1 MKSKATRTTRRV
13 RIGTG
18 ESRLLRLG
26 VVYAD
31 SLRLTIVTEL
41 WMREMSPKQFFD
53 EVGGPS
59 RDSVRKHFET
69 LWRYGWLRRVRIRSD
84 GPGRPGWVY
93 RTTEPAV
100 IDEETWADIPHSI
113 RDAFTLQ
120 LTQQLSERLGLAL
133 KGDALRSGHDPV
145 FSLLSPLVLDE
156 TGWAQGLKILHDC
169 FDSLEL
175 EQMDAKVRLAE
186 QGRSPIS
193 MVVALAAFESPS
205 ARPRPDRLL
214 PPSTFPIDTTIPWT
228 IRLAKVFGD
237 SINLSIL
244 WKLNE
249 TAMSPTQLE
258 AAIGGASSSAFDHRC
273 KLLTDLGWLTPA
285 GDANDGTRRV
295 MYRATSPAVEVDQ
308 AWAIIPEP
316 LRAGDSWATYRQL
329 CELIFD
335 AVKHGTFNARVE
347 RHLTWGP
354 LLLDELGWEQV
365 AVTLKHSVRSIA
377 ELERPAKRRID
388 ANTHAM
394 TTTFFI
400 GGFESPPLESLPVW
414 GDFREAGYPDATQ

>member
-1 MKSKATRTTRRV
+1 M
-13 RIGTG
+13 
-18 ESRLLRLG
+18 
-26 VVYAD
+26 VYAD

-100 IDEETWADIPHSI
+100 IDAETWAEIPYSI

-133 KGDALRSGHDPV
+133 KADTLQSGHDPIL
-145 FSLLSPLVLDE
+145 SLLSPLVLDE
-156 TGWAQGLKILHDC
+156 AGWLQGLRILLDC

-175 EQMDAKVRLAE
+175 EQTDAKVRLAE
-186 QGRSPIS
+186 QGRPPIS
-193 MVVALAAFESPS
+193 MVVALAGFESPS
-205 ARPRPDRLL
+205 PSSRLRPDHLL
-214 PPSTFPIDTTIPWT
+214 PPSTLGIDTTTPWT

-237 SINLSIL
+237 PINLRIL

-249 TAMSPTQLE
+249 KAMSPTQLE
-258 AAIGGASSSAFDHRC
+258 ATIGGASSSSFDHRC
-273 KLLTDLGWLTPA
+273 KLLTDLGWLTHVDDA
-285 GDANDGTRRV
+285 GDGTRRV
-295 MYRATSPAVEVDQ
+295 LYRATSPAVEVGQ
-308 AWAIIPEP
+308 AWAIIPEA
-316 LRAGDSWATYRQL
+316 LQAGHSWATYRRL
-329 CELIFD
+329 CELVFE
-335 AVKHGTFNARVE
+335 AVKHDTFNARVE
-347 RHLTWGP
+347 RHYTWGP
-354 LLLDELGWEQV
+354 LLVDELGWEQV
-365 AVTLKHSVRSIA
+365 ASTLKRSIRSLA
-377 ELERPAKRRID
+377 ELERPAKRRLGAKTPGI
-388 ANTHAM
+388 

-400 GGFESPPLESLPVW
+400 GGFESPTLDALPVW
-414 GDFREAGYPDATQ
+414 GDFRQTD

>member
-1 MKSKATRTTRRV
+1 MRRV

-59 RDSVRKHFET
+59 QESVRRHFET
-69 LWRYGWLRRVRIRSD
+69 LWRYGWLRRVKTRSE
-84 GPGRPGWVY
+84 PTGRPGWVY

-100 IDEETWADIPHSI
+100 IDEETWAEIPYSI

-133 KGDALRSGHDPV
+133 KAGTLASGRDPV

-156 TGWAQGLKILHDC
+156 AGWTQGLKILLDC

-175 EQMDAKVRLAE
+175 EQTDAKVRLAE
-186 QGRSPIS
+186 QGRPPIS

-205 ARPRPDRLL
+205 STARLRPGRSL
-214 PPSTFPIDTTIPWT
+214 PPSTLPMDTTIPWT

-249 TAMSPTQLE
+249 KAMSPTQLE
-258 AAIGGASSSAFDHRC
+258 AVIGGASSSAFDHRC
-273 KLLTDLGWLTPA
+273 KLLKDLGWITPLDKPA
-285 GDANDGTRRV
+285 GDGTRRV
-295 MYRATSPAVEVDQ
+295 LYRATSPAVEVGQ
-308 AWAIIPEP
+308 AWAIIPEA
-316 LRAGDSWATYRQL
+316 LRAGGSWDTYRRL
-329 CELIFD
+329 CELIFE
-335 AVKHGTFNARVE
+335 AVKHGTFNERVE

-365 AVTLKHSVRSIA
+365 TRTLKRSVRLIA
-377 ELERPAKRRID
+377 DLERPAKRRI
-388 ANTHAM
+388 AAETKGM
-394 TTTFFI
+394 TATFFL
-400 GGFESPPLESLPVW
+400 GGFESPPLETLPVW
-414 GDFREAGYPDATQ
+414 GDFKKQIDA